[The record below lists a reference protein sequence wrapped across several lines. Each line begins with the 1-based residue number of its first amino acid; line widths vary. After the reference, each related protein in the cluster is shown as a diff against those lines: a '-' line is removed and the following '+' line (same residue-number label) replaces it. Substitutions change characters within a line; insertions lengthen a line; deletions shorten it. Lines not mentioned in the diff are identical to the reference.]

1 MAPPQLTPPAR
12 RPGRSSA
19 ADRILE
25 AAVRRIARDGAA
37 AVSVQD
43 VADEAG
49 VSKALVHYH
58 FHDKDALLARLA
70 GDLADAIVARERRVF
85 VDVDAAG
92 AVDAL
97 WSWLRAELRAG
108 ELRVLLDLTAS
119 PAPPVREAARR
130 AAHARRATA
139 ERTVAALFEQLGLT
153 PRVPTNMLAD
163 VVVAFVDGLA
173 ADAAVEPERN
183 HRVAFDVF
191 WLALLGLAE

>member
-1 MAPPQLTPPAR
+1 VSVDPVR
-12 RPGRSSA
+12 RPGRPSA
-19 ADRILE
+19 ADRIL
-25 AAVRRIARDGAA
+25 AAAARRLARDGAA

-70 GDLADAIVARERRVF
+70 GDLAEALVARERGVF
-85 VDVDAAG
+85 HDVDAAG

-97 WSWLRAELRAG
+97 WTWLRDELRAG

-130 AAHARRATA
+130 AAHVRRAA
-139 ERTVAALFEQLGLT
+139 AQRTVSTLFALLDLV
-153 PRVPTNMLAD
+153 PRVPVNMLAD

>member
-1 MAPPQLTPPAR
+1 MTPPEPSPTR
-12 RPGRSSA
+12 RPGRASA
-19 ADRILE
+19 ADRIL
-25 AAVRRIARDGAA
+25 AAAARRIARDGAA

-70 GDLADAIVARERRVF
+70 GDLAAAVVGREQRLF
-85 VDVDAAG
+85 VDVEAAG

-97 WSWLRAELRAG
+97 WSWLRFELGEG
-108 ELRVLLDLTAS
+108 ELRVLLEIAAS
-119 PAPPVREAARR
+119 PTPPVREAARR
-130 AAHARRATA
+130 AAHLRRATA
-139 ERTVAALFEQLGLT
+139 ERTVAALFEQLGLV
-153 PRVPTNMLAD
+153 PRVPTQMLAD
-163 VVVAFVDGLA
+163 VVVAFIDGLA
-173 ADAAVEPERN
+173 TDAAVEPERN